1 MGFLGVLAAGAV
13 GPGLLRRVFA
23 PVVSA
28 DILPRF
34 LHGGGG
40 HIDAVRPHIGNQ
52 PHGAFGADVQPFV
65 KLLGHGHG
73 ALRGK
78 AQLAPRVL
86 LQGAGDKGRRGTL
99 AAGAFRYAAHG
110 VGRALQ
116 LRFQGPGGVLVADF
130 QLAARA
136 LAGMEGSGEQMGRRR
151 RYVVPVQF
159 RFQRPPFYGNKGGD
173 FLLPFH
179 NHTESHGLYPACG
192 EAEFDLEPE
201 QRTDFIAHQP
211 VQDAPGLLRIHQLH
225 INGAGMGEC
234 FLHRLPGD
242 FVKDDALG
250 RLVLPVPARGGLE
263 MPGNG
268 FALPVGVR
276 SQKDVAGLVA
286 GRFEVVHQLF
296 LVPQGQ
302 VFGPEFRFGIY
313 AQGGLGQVADM
324 AH

>member
-1 MGFLGVLAAGAV
+1 M
-13 GPGLLRRVFA
+13 
-23 PVVSA
+23 
-28 DILPRF
+28 
-34 LHGGGG
+34 
-40 HIDAVRPHIGNQ
+40 
-52 PHGAFGADVQPFV
+52 
-65 KLLGHGHG
+65 
-73 ALRGK
+73 
-78 AQLAPRVL
+78 
-86 LQGAGDKGRRGTL
+86 
-99 AAGAFRYAAHG
+99 
-110 VGRALQ
+110 Q

-136 LAGMEGSGEQMGRRR
+136 LPGMEGSGEQMGRRR
-151 RYVVPVQF
+151 RVGIPVQF
-159 RFQRPPFYGNKGGD
+159 RFQRPPFYGDKGGD

-179 NHTESHGLYPACG
+179 NHAESHGLYPACG
-192 EAEFDLEPE
+192 EAELDLEPE
-201 QRTDFIAHQP
+201 QGADFVAHQP
-211 VQDAPGLLRIHQLH
+211 VQDAPRLLRIHQLH

-268 FALPVGVR
+268 LALPVGVR

-286 GRFEVVHQLF
+286 GGLEVVHQLF

-313 AQGGLGQVADM
+313 AQGGLGQVADV